1 MTRGILERRP
11 FAARGAPRPGQG
23 CVPLL
28 GTLACPCPGVGPC
41 GSRQHTH
48 WHTPSGRRHRGGL
61 ERLGFSDSS
70 GRLIGL
76 RNPQTPR
83 AGFPHG
89 SGACRLPCE
98 PPACRGGRKT
108 VCVVGKVSPAE
119 AGGSHAEVGAAGLR
133 GTGRASAWELG
144 CRSTAGFSQPPE
156 HRSLLWQT
164 AALTASRRKA
174 KKMPLPLCWK
184 SFWFLDG

>member
-1 MTRGILERRP
+1 MALRSPWSPTPGARLHSSPRHARMSVPWRRSVWITS
-11 FAARGAPRPGQG
+11 AHSLAHAEWQTTPG
-23 CVPLL
+23 
-28 GTLACPCPGVGPC
+28 
-41 GSRQHTH
+41 
-48 WHTPSGRRHRGGL
+48 GR
-61 ERLGFSDSS
+61 ERLCFSDSS

>member
-1 MTRGILERRP
+1 MQLVNPKSITFFYRSLSYWPEKLIALPLKPLQQQQHLKEKKKERSHLFIGILTRR
-11 FAARGAPRPGQG
+11 AACDKGHPGETALRSPWSPTPGARLRSSPRHARMS
-23 CVPLL
+23 VPWRRSVWI
-28 GTLACPCPGVGPC
+28 TSAHSLAHAEW
-41 GSRQHTH
+41 QT
-48 WHTPSGRRHRGGL
+48 TPGGL

-108 VCVVGKVSPAE
+108 VCVS
-119 AGGSHAEVGAAGLR
+119 
-133 GTGRASAWELG
+133 
-144 CRSTAGFSQPPE
+144 
-156 HRSLLWQT
+156 
-164 AALTASRRKA
+164 
-174 KKMPLPLCWK
+174 
-184 SFWFLDG
+184 